1 MARSSR
7 PARRSSI
14 VSRAAAAAASVRR
27 AAGRKTRP
35 ASVSSGLDHVKA
47 IAGAAEPLL
56 LGGGDEGLEL
66 SQLHPPIISEAQ
78 HIVADRDNHRSS
90 YGELQQPL
98 EVVDAE
104 IGGGPGEEDAGVVD
118 HRLVGRERPIRP
130 RRSGGREHRVA
141 VGADV
146 GRSDSIGCA
155 NRTGLAGCWMR

>member
-1 MARSSR
+1 MRLASSIPSAPMRSSCVKNSVGDSPTMSRNSLTRCACRATMARSSR

-104 IGGGPGEEDAGVVD
+104 IGGS
-118 HRLVGRERPIRP
+118 LVRKMPALLTIV
-130 RRSGGREHRVA
+130 S
-141 VGADV
+141 
-146 GRSDSIGCA
+146 
-155 NRTGLAGCWMR
+155 